1 MIVIQNMDQV
11 MKIMNVPLLFL
22 LDNLIAVAK
31 DLDMDILPQDAT
43 SDKKLCWKSFKKLLL
58 CDIVTY

>member
-1 MIVIQNMDQV
+1 

-43 SDKKLCWKSFKKLLL
+43 SDKKLC
-58 CDIVTY
+58 